1 MARQAPWML
10 TIGRGRMNDGL
21 MEVQEVNSY
30 LRESNGRLA
39 TSVFFN
45 TSEFVMLLEN
55 NTNMYFFIELDNL
68 LLSFSKNEDE
78 GIMSVSPTGNFLR
91 NRNYGYFDYVL
102 IPPNRKAEISFFGL
116 ESPIIFPTSLPS
128 KTLIQYSI
136 FSFAFPTNPWDTIKE
151 KISEEDR
158 NGDKI
163 LVHPRIA
170 LVL

>member
-1 MARQAPWML
+1 M
-10 TIGRGRMNDGL
+10 
-21 MEVQEVNSY
+21 
-30 LRESNGRLA
+30 
-39 TSVFFN
+39 
-45 TSEFVMLLEN
+45 
-55 NTNMYFFIELDNL
+55 DNL

-91 NRNYGYFDYVL
+91 NRNYGNFDYVL
-102 IPPNRKAEISFFGL
+102 IPPKRKAEVSFFGL

-163 LVHPRIA
+163 FTLKDDTYYFTTRENFISTMSFGFNRPIGVESRYHC
-170 LVL
+170 VLH